1 MTSSAKD
8 LQFRELKD
16 TISELNKTN
25 RALLE
30 TITVLNKRI
39 AEMAQEHDNQKEQID
54 FLTKKLFGRSSEKD
68 INIPGQL
75 NLFNEAEVC
84 QDLALLAKDELEA
97 AVKALNDAIMPIG
110 AKMYEQAAAEES
122 KEGEAAAEG
131 DDKKSDEPV
140 EGEVVDDAKDSKK

>member
-16 TISELNKTN
+16 TMSELNKTN

-54 FLTKKLFGRSSEKD
+54 FLQRNSS
-68 INIPGQL
+68 
-75 NLFNEAEVC
+75 V
-84 QDLALLAKDELEA
+84 DLA
-97 AVKALNDAIMPIG
+97 
-110 AKMYEQAAAEES
+110 
-122 KEGEAAAEG
+122 
-131 DDKKSDEPV
+131 KKTLTSLDN
-140 EGEVVDDAKDSKK
+140 